1 MQQHLTPWMIE
12 SAYRYWEAAK
22 HLLNGHDMM
31 AVAQVNA
38 AIGMEI
44 LLKSF
49 VARPN
54 GNHGQVNET
63 YDLDAELI
71 KDAHRELQRVGKVP
85 ADRKQADK
93 HDLLTLFHAVPAE
106 IRTRLRFDQ
115 EEEWIERYRH
125 VFTSARYPYEA
136 RPRKGYSDTL
146 IHVLGTMIES
156 VVKWYREQGC
166 SDVFIVCYGMTP
178 ADFQAKAGKES
189 EPS

>member
-12 SAYRYWEAAK
+12 SAYRYLEAAK
-22 HLLNGHDMM
+22 HLLTGHDMM

-54 GNHGQVNET
+54 GNHGQVDET
-63 YDLDAELI
+63 YDLNDTLI
-71 KDAHRELQRVGKVP
+71 NDAHRELQRSGKNS
-85 ADRKQADK
+85 ADRIRADK
-93 HDLLTLFHAVPAE
+93 HDLLTLFHAVPAD

-115 EEEWIERYRH
+115 EEKWIERYRN

-136 RPRKGYSDTL
+136 SSRNGYSDTL
-146 IHVLGTMIES
+146 IRVLGTMIES

-166 SDVFIVCYGMTP
+166 RDVFIICYGMTP
-178 ADFQAKAGKES
+178 ADFQPKPEKEAEQS
-189 EPS
+189 

>member
-22 HLLNGHDMM
+22 HLLTGHDMM

-54 GNHGQVNET
+54 GNHGQVDET
-63 YDLDAELI
+63 YDLDDTLI
-71 KDAHRELQRVGKVP
+71 NDAHRELQRAGKNS
-85 ADRKQADK
+85 AGRSRADK
-93 HDLLTLFHAVPAE
+93 HDLLTLFHAIPAD

-115 EEEWIERYRH
+115 EEKRIERYRN
-125 VFTSARYPYEA
+125 VFTNARYPYEA
-136 RPRKGYSDTL
+136 SSRNGYSDTL
-146 IHVLGTMIES
+146 IRVLGTMIES
-156 VVKWYREQGC
+156 VVNWYREQGC
-166 SDVFIVCYGMTP
+166 RDVFIICYGMTP
-178 ADFQAKAGKES
+178 ADFQPKAGKEPD
-189 EPS
+189 PS

>member
-93 HDLLTLFHAVPAE
+93 LTSTICSRFSMQCLQRSGRAFDS
-106 IRTRLRFDQ
+106 TRRKNGLSVIVMSSQ
-115 EEEWIERYRH
+115 TPGIH
-125 VFTSARYPYEA
+125 T
-136 RPRKGYSDTL
+136 RPDR
-146 IHVLGTMIES
+146 
-156 VVKWYREQGC
+156 VKATATR
-166 SDVFIVCYGMTP
+166 
-178 ADFQAKAGKES
+178 
-189 EPS
+189 